1 MTIPNA
7 LTWTRVALM
16 PVLVVV
22 YLWDSPY
29 AAGSAASVFAV
40 AASTDWLDGYLARRL
55 GQESEFGAFLDPVAD
70 KLIVAT
76 ALVLLVANWHSLPVQ
91 MAALV
96 ILARELVV
104 SALREWLATLG
115 LRHRVAV
122 GRWGKIKTTVQM
134 LAIVLLLALAPG
146 ASGVLGM
153 LAIGLLVLA
162 ALLSLQSLTLY
173 AFAARAA
180 LTERG

>member
-16 PVLVVV
+16 PVLAVV

-29 AAGSAASVFAV
+29 AGGSSALVFAL

-70 KLIVAT
+70 KLIVTT
-76 ALVLLVANWHSLPVQ
+76 ALVLLVASWQTVPILV
-91 MAALV
+91 AALV
-96 ILARELVV
+96 IIVRELVV
-104 SALREWLATLG
+104 SALREWLGSMGQRRL
-115 LRHRVAV
+115 VAV

-134 LAIVLLLALAPG
+134 LAIVLLLALQPG
-146 ASGVLGM
+146 SDGIWAWLGVV
-153 LAIGLLVLA
+153 LLVLA
-162 ALLSLQSLTLY
+162 ALLSLQSLALY
-173 AFAARAA
+173 AWTARAA
-180 LTERG
+180 LAGRL